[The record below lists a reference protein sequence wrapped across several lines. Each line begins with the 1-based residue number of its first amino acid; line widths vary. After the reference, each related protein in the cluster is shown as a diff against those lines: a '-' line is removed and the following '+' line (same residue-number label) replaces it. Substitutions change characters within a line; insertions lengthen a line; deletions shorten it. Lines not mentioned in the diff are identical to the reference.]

1 MAFFIIPNS
10 ITFHGKNQHHA
21 QLRLNVSASV
31 V

>member
-1 MAFFIIPNS
+1 MAFIIPNS
-10 ITFHGKNQHHA
+10 ITFHEKNQHHA